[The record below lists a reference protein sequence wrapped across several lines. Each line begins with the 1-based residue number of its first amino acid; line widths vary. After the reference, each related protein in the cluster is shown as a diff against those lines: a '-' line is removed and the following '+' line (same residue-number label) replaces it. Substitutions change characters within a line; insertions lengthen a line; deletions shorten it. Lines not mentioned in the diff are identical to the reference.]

1 MKKNELVLSILI
13 VACIVFTFFQGCKKS
28 GNTTTYG
35 IYKFVFKTT
44 AEVRSQI
51 KSMLP
56 TPIVTV
62 GKIYVKDD
70 YLFVNEPNKGIH
82 IFDNSNPKNPIN
94 KAFIN
99 IPGCEDMAVFGN
111 SLYADCY
118 TDLFTIDISNPL
130 QISLTGHQENMFPDR
145 RNVNGMAIDSG
156 LVISDWIKIKDTTV
170 NSNDYAQSG
179 YNYSNGFWYAA
190 PVKLSPPISYYLL
203 STALTAN
210 MAGTAGST
218 ARFAIQNKTLY
229 TVTQTTLNI
238 LSLAEP
244 KNPVFIKSVNFGW
257 GIETIYPL
265 QDNLFIGSST
275 GVYIYD
281 VSNAQNPT
289 TAGFFGHYQ
298 LCDPVIADGHYA
310 YVTLH
315 GGSNC
320 HGNINEMDVLDIT
333 STYNPVLIKKIPLT
347 SPRGLAKI
355 GNTLI
360 VCDGGDGLK
369 IFDASNPANPI
380 LKQKINMAETNDL
393 IISNNSAIVAAT
405 DGLYQFSNNDSLTL
419 LSKIGL

>member
-1 MKKNELVLSILI
+1 MKKKIFVFSILI
-13 VACIVFTFFQGCKKS
+13 ILCIAFTFFQGCKKS

-35 IYKFVFKTT
+35 IYKFVYKTT

-56 TPIVTV
+56 TPIGTV

-82 IFDNSNPKNPIN
+82 IFDNSNPVNPVN

-118 TDLFTIDISNPL
+118 TDLFTIDISNPI
-130 QISLTGHQENMFPDR
+130 QISLTNHQENMFPDR
-145 RNVNGMAIDSG
+145 KNVNGISIDSG
-156 LVISDWIKIKDTTV
+156 LVVSDWIKIKDTTV
-170 NSNDYAQSG
+170 NNNDYTYSG

-190 PVKLSPPISYYLL
+190 PVKNSPSIYYLFSNVP
-203 STALTAN
+203 STNT
-210 MAGTAGST
+210 AGTPGST
-218 ARFAIQNKTLY
+218 SRFAIQNQTLY
-229 TVTQTTLNI
+229 TVTQTKLNI
-238 LSLAEP
+238 LSLADP
-244 KNPVFIKSVNFGW
+244 KNPAFIKAINFGW
-257 GIETIYPL
+257 GIETIYPF
-265 QDNLFIGSST
+265 QDKLFIGSST

-320 HGNINEMDVLDIT
+320 HGNINEMDILDIT
-333 STYNPVLIKKIPLT
+333 NIYHPILLNTIAMT
-347 SPRGLAKI
+347 SPRGLAKN

-360 VCDGGDGLK
+360 VCDGSAGLK
-369 IFDASNPANPI
+369 IFDASNPASPI
-380 LKQKINMAETNDL
+380 LKQKINMAETYDL
-393 IISNNSAIVAAT
+393 IINNNTAIVAAS
-405 DGLYQFSNNDSLTL
+405 DGLYQFSNNNIFTLT
-419 LSKIGL
+419 SKIGL